1 MDSFKIKLYLKIN
14 INQQKTLYIII
25 YQKNLNQKKVK
36 MIKLVI
42 MYYFIEVKLKIFQVQ
57 KEQKYLVNI

>member
-14 INQQKTLYIII
+14 INQQKILYIII